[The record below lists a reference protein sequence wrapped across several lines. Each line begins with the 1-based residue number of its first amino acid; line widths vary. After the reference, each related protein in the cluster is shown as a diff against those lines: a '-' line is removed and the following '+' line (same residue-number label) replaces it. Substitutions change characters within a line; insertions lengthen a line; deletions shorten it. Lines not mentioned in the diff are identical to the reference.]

1 MNAMKKL
8 IAYYGDSP
16 VYVEGFSKDCARSC
30 EGSVHVLP
38 RKPVTVT
45 SDEYEHIKKSYSW
58 MLPKLKVVAEIG
70 EDKKSKDVDSGKP
83 ESSSKAKSE
92 PTDATRKRKKLK
104 NTSDSDGRKPAKKK
118 KKSGKK

>member
-1 MNAMKKL
+1 MKKL

-30 EGSVHVLP
+30 KGSVHVLP

-45 SDEYEHIKKSYSW
+45 ADEYEHIKKSYSW

-70 EDKKSKDVDSGKP
+70 EDKKVEDAGSGKP
-83 ESSSKAKSE
+83 EPSSKTKSE
-92 PTDATRKRKKLK
+92 PAKAKEENEKTL
-104 NTSDSDGRKPAKKK
+104 NVDGEKPAKKK
-118 KKSGKK
+118 LNKK